1 MSLVYA
7 PDRQR
12 TIETI
17 GALALTALAI
27 LSQTLE
33 SGLKYVHKRS
43 QPITL
48 QALFI
53 HKQAQASVD
62 RCII

>member
-12 TIETI
+12 PIETI
-17 GALALTALAI
+17 GPLTALAI